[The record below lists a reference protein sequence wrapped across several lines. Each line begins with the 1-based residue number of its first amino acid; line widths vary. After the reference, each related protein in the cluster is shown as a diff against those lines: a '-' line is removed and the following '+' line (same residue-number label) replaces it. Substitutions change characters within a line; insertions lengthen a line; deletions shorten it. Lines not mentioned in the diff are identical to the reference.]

1 MSEIFNRKGQLDQ
14 IDISIDANQFDI
26 LKNFVQQRVEDTAL
40 IDEYIGAFALIARNL
55 NVTVAEFVNL
65 LKSQGSTAEQD
76 IFLAGYLN
84 QTRVANAKIGVML
97 NLNTPQHILRE
108 IRA

>member
-1 MSEIFNRKGQLDQ
+1 MEKIQNFTENL
-14 IDISIDANQFDI
+14 IDRGLDANSYDI
-26 LKNFVQQRVEDTAL
+26 LKNLVESRVEEPEL
-40 IDEYIGAFALIARNL
+40 VDEYVGAYALVATNL
-55 NVTVAEFVNL
+55 NMSIASFAEFL
-65 LKSQGSTAEQD
+65 RQQGSTAEQD

-84 QTRVANAKIGVML
+84 QSRVANAKIGVGL

>member
-1 MSEIFNRKGQLDQ
+1 MEQVTDIQDQ
-14 IDISIDANQFDI
+14 YIETGLDANSYDI
-26 LKNFVQQRVEDTAL
+26 LRNLVQNRVEDPEL
-40 IDEYIGAFALIARNL
+40 INEYVGAYAQVAINL
-55 NVTVAEFVNL
+55 NMSIPSFVEL
-65 LKSQGSTAEQD
+65 LRNQGSTAEQD

-84 QTRVANAKIGVML
+84 QTRVANAKIGVIL

>member
-1 MSEIFNRKGQLDQ
+1 MEQITDIQDQYIEIGL
-14 IDISIDANQFDI
+14 DANSYDL
-26 LKNFVQQRVEDTAL
+26 LKNLVQSRVEDPEL
-40 IDEYIGAFALIARNL
+40 INEYVGAYAQVANNL
-55 NVTVAEFVNL
+55 NMSISSFVEL

>member
-1 MSEIFNRKGQLDQ
+1 MIQLTDIQDQ
-14 IDISIDANQFDI
+14 YIDTGLDANSYD
-26 LKNFVQQRVEDTAL
+26 LLRNLVQNRVEDPAL
-40 IDEYIGAFALIARNL
+40 VDEYVGAYAQVAVNL
-55 NVTVAEFVNL
+55 NMSIASFVEL
-65 LKSQGSTAEQD
+65 LKNQGSTAEQD